1 MKIKPVSFNNL
12 ENLVAHV
19 TESSPTFF
27 TASRTSTV
35 IPYEKIDKYLM
46 NYNLAELTLAD
57 ISQLPSS
64 LSMNSDGHLEVQG
77 PVTWQE
83 AKEFCNKYDREI
95 MTSPTEELASI
106 LSGISTSATG
116 ERCFG
121 FGTLR
126 DQVQSINYL
135 DWKGNF
141 QSLSANKQ
149 LSDSKKFK
157 SNLDL
162 LKSYQESYHHFKLF
176 KNAPFPRFE
185 NETDL
190 MIGTE
195 GQLGVI
201 TNAVIKTI
209 PKTDV
214 TYLFILLPKWEEDF
228 TQHLE
233 IFHKVQSFRDCIFSC
248 ELVDDNSLQVLD
260 KEDRPGKHGQDLIF
274 LEVLTSKFDFIFKE
288 LIEKLSSI
296 PMENI
301 FEISATKCRQLRMS
315 IPRATFEVNSKM
327 NVVKLGT
334 DVQVQAYQFEQILV
348 TYRRM
353 AKEAGVKYN
362 LFGHFGDAHLHF
374 NFLPCVKDVDKCQK
388 YFENLY
394 SDVVKWK
401 ASPFAEHGVG
411 LLKQKYIKYFYEAK
425 HFELFKYLK
434 QEMDPI
440 NQFFPMGFMSLK
452 DSSL

>member
-1 MKIKPVSFNNL
+1 
-12 ENLVAHV
+12 
-19 TESSPTFF
+19 
-27 TASRTSTV
+27 
-35 IPYEKIDKYLM
+35 
-46 NYNLAELTLAD
+46 
-57 ISQLPSS
+57 
-64 LSMNSDGHLEVQG
+64 
-77 PVTWQE
+77 
-83 AKEFCNKYDREI
+83 
-95 MTSPTEELASI
+95 
-106 LSGISTSATG
+106 
-116 ERCFG
+116 
-121 FGTLR
+121 
-126 DQVQSINYL
+126 
-135 DWKGNF
+135 
-141 QSLSANKQ
+141 
-149 LSDSKKFK
+149 
-157 SNLDL
+157 
-162 LKSYQESYHHFKLF
+162 
-176 KNAPFPRFE
+176 
-185 NETDL
+185 

-348 TYRRM
+348 AYRRM